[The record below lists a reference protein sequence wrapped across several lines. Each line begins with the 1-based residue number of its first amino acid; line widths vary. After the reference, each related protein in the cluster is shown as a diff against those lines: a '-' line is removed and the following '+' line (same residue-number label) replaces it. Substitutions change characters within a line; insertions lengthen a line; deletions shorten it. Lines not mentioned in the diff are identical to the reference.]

1 MLVLNRYIGQ
11 SIDIGDHIKIHFL
24 EDNNGRIKIGIEAPR
39 YIRVLRSEIL
49 DKLPLLKRN
58 GKNEVI

>member
-11 SIDIGDHIKIHFL
+11 SIDIGDHIKIHLL
-24 EDNNGRIKIGIEAPR
+24 EDNNGRIKVGIEAPR

-49 DKLPLLKRN
+49 DGLPLTEKKRQ
-58 GKNEVI
+58 K